1 MTKVTYTGATAQ
13 KLKKPSYI
21 VATLFLQKD
30 TDNPTGD
37 TYIFEDIERDT
48 TSLSQDDNDT
58 TTIDRETSDTPI
70 DEVVTLGK
78 WNVSAELDDIQDD
91 LLVDLMG
98 FFKDTSGNVCAPAT
112 YTDKYIQFDVAYKN
126 GTDDSGNDKFI
137 AMRVPKLKLNAKL
150 VLESLN
156 SDLGNITIAGTAQ
169 NIKVPVEGGKTKDT
183 PFIKVNNWTLPVDE
197 SVDS

>member
-1 MTKVTYTGATAQ
+1 MAKVTYTGKTAQ

-21 VATLFLQKD
+21 VATLFAQGD
-30 TDNPTGD
+30 TDKPTGD
-37 TYIFEDIERDT
+37 TYVFEDIERDT
-48 TSLSQDDNDT
+48 TSVSQDDNDT

-78 WNVSAELDDIQDD
+78 WNVSAELDDVQDD

-98 FFKDTSGNVCAPAT
+98 FFKDKDNNVCAPAT

-126 GTDDSGNDKFI
+126 GTDTNGADKFV

-169 NIKVPVEGGKTKDT
+169 NIKVEYETGKFKDT
-183 PFIKVNNWTLPVDE
+183 PFIKVADWKVPTE
-197 SVDS
+197 TAGA

>member
-1 MTKVTYTGATAQ
+1 MAAKVTYTGQTAQ

-21 VATLFLQKD
+21 VATLFLQED
-30 TDNPTGD
+30 TDTPTGD
-37 TYIFEDIERDT
+37 TYVFEDIERDT
-48 TSLSQDDNDT
+48 TSVSQDDNDT

-78 WNVSAELDDIQDD
+78 WQVSAELDDVQDD

-98 FFKDTSGNVCAPAT
+98 FFKDKNGNVCAPAT

-126 GTDDSGNDKFI
+126 GTDTSGNDKYV

-169 NIKVPVEGGKTKDT
+169 NIKVEYAEGKYKDT
-183 PFIKVNNWTLPVDE
+183 PFIKVNNWTVPTAME
-197 SVDS
+197 GA

>member
-1 MTKVTYTGATAQ
+1 MANVIHTGQTAM
-13 KLKKPSYI
+13 KLKKPSFI
-21 VATLFLQKD
+21 VATIFLQGD
-30 TDNPTGD
+30 TDTPTGD

-48 TSLSQDDNDT
+48 TSVSQDDNDT

-78 WNVSAELDDIQDD
+78 WNVSVDLDDLQDD
-91 LLVDLMG
+91 LLIELMG
-98 FFKDTSGNVCAPAT
+98 FFQDKEGNVCAPAT
-112 YTDKYIQFDVAYKN
+112 YTDKYIRFDVAYKN
-126 GTDDSGNDKFI
+126 GTDTSGNDKYV

-169 NIKVPVEGGKTKDT
+169 NIKVEYANGKFKDT
-183 PFIKVNNWTLPVDE
+183 PFIKVNNWTLPTSTGD
-197 SVDS
+197 